1 MKKEIG
7 VIKTI
12 KMKTPDAYR
21 KVLDEEVNI
30 DAPNIMD
37 YIQKGINPN
46 SRILEIGIMP
56 GSGSLQ
62 FVEQCKKKYIGTNPK
77 QEMIDGVKEESD
89 QPLLYTCPLNQQPVN
104 DQSINVVLSLLG
116 PVGHNTSEAYRVL
129 EPGGKFYVWKVGEE
143 DKRELKAMFG
153 NDNKGPRGYNMEMA
167 KGERVKLLEEELKN
181 GGFNIT
187 KTHQFFFD
195 SYLPNKSALI
205 HFLETLGPRAVRN
218 FDKHKDNEVLDEI
231 VKQHTKQYQHDERTE
246 SGIWFRKHEV
256 MVVGI
261 KK

>member
-116 PVGHNTSEAYRVL
+116 PIGHSTSEAYRVL
-129 EPGGKFYVWKVGEE
+129 EPEGKFYVWKVGEE

-153 NDNKGPRGYNMEMA
+153 NDNEGPRGYNMEME
-167 KGERVKLLEEELKN
+167 KGERIMLLEEELETN
-181 GGFNIT
+181 GFEISE
-187 KTHQFFFD
+187 THQFFFD
-195 SYLPNKSALI
+195 CYLPTKPALV
-205 HFLETLGPRAVRN
+205 HFLKTLGNRAVRA
-218 FDKHKDNEVLDEI
+218 FDEQKDDDVLDEI
-231 VKQHTKQYQHDERTE
+231 VEQHTKPYQLNGKTE